1 MLMII
6 TYYWQPSSAGTTGTT
21 ITVEDL
27 FYNMPTRKQAF
38 KNLNEEYQRILDVIT
53 KYSIHYGDK
62 KISFTCK
69 KHGQNTPDL
78 HCPVNPTSSTLENIK
93 IVFGSSIAR
102 ELISFSCSTTATAT
116 SSSSSSS
123 NSNGTITTMIIS

>member
-1 MLMII
+1 M
-6 TYYWQPSSAGTTGTT
+6 
-21 ITVEDL
+21 EDL

-62 KISFTCK
+62 KIAFTCK

-78 HCPVNPTSSTLENIK
+78 HCPVNSTSSTLENIR
-93 IVFGSSIAR
+93 IAFGSSIAR
-102 ELISFSCSTTATAT
+102 ELIAFTCSTTPSTPFT
-116 SSSSSSS
+116 TVSGNNGS
-123 NSNGTITTMIIS
+123 NDGTKLITL